1 MRGNVRR
8 ATARDGI
15 DRDIWNIVR
24 LCSFV
29 HLRLTHSH
37 ASYHMPLR
45 HHSTSAALPLL
56 SNFRHRFPP
65 AFLDDRRSHTYI
77 LSIPLFVECH
87 FTLMCVHVCYDCYV
101 FFSLLKRAPRT

>member
-1 MRGNVRR
+1 
-8 ATARDGI
+8 
-15 DRDIWNIVR
+15 
-24 LCSFV
+24 
-29 HLRLTHSH
+29 
-37 ASYHMPLR
+37 
-45 HHSTSAALPLL
+45 LL
-56 SNFRHRFPP
+56 SNFRRRFPP